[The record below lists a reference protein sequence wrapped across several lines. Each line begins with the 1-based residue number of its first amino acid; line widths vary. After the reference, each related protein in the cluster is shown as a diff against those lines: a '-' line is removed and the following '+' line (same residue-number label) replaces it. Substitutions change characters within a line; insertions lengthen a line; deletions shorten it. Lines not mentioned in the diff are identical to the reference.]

1 MKTFIMIASA
11 VVLFSTAA
19 SADTT
24 VNHFKVICDPNVE
37 KGTLK
42 LSNPPTIN
50 CKDFEL
56 ANKFI
61 GSGIVMGP
69 NTRVNAL
76 MAYIRKALPRP
87 VPTTK
92 VVKEK
97 INKPNVVKI
106 TKKPVEKTKN
116 ENSQNTNDNVAWKS
130 GDNPPNTNLKIV
142 RKNDKKALDDFSG
155 NFRGQ
160 VGYIDK
166 QFNYH
171 YPTEWPDRLEFNRN
185 FPGLSR
191 NAKWFDEKETTC
203 TGWVSLSDIVSGRC
217 GDARIKVE

>member
-19 SADTT
+19 SANSVTIECSD
-24 VNHFKVICDPNVE
+24 DVE
-37 KGTLK
+37 RGTLK
-42 LSNPPTIN
+42 LSNPPTMN

-106 TKKPVEKTKN
+106 TKKTSRKN
-116 ENSQNTNDNVAWKS
+116 EK
-130 GDNPPNTNLKIV
+130 
-142 RKNDKKALDDFSG
+142 
-155 NFRGQ
+155 
-160 VGYIDK
+160 
-166 QFNYH
+166 
-171 YPTEWPDRLEFNRN
+171 
-185 FPGLSR
+185 
-191 NAKWFDEKETTC
+191 
-203 TGWVSLSDIVSGRC
+203 
-217 GDARIKVE
+217 